1 MTDRSVVL
9 GLDVTDLSEV
19 LKSNGVSDD
28 RYRATRRR

>member
-19 LKSNGVSDD
+19 LESSGVSDD